1 MRSFLAR
8 LASGGRKLLKLRP
21 ELTLY
26 PPGVTIRRAL
36 NPPPTGASPGLA
48 SPAADSSVLRVHE
61 DTGPAV
67 RQADLRTSIR
77 PTVAEIDL
85 GALCRNLARMRAIVG
100 PKVAIYGVV
109 KADAYGH
116 GAVAVAG
123 ALAPLVDALAVSL
136 VEEGLELRGAG
147 ITCPILV
154 LGAYYGSTQS
164 EVLEEGLTPV
174 IYDIG
179 ELQRFGGAP
188 RRRRPKRR
196 ELLPGSGLQP
206 RWPVHVKID
215 TGMNRLGIQPQA
227 LPGFLELVARYPHL
241 ELTGVCTHFASADLQ
256 RASATRE
263 QIARFQSC
271 LRDAA
276 ARGMIPEVVHAAN
289 SAAAVR
295 FPEARYRAI
304 RPGLALYGAMP
315 SAVVARPELEPVLAL
330 RTKIMALHEV
340 AAGQGVSYG
349 GLWRPAR
356 KARVATL
363 PIGYADG
370 YPRHIRGAQV
380 LIRGRRAPVVG
391 AVCMD
396 MMMVDVS
403 RVPGASVGD
412 QVTLIGRDDGEVI
425 TIDQIARWA
434 DTASYE
440 ILCGISKRV
449 PRIYQPSE
457 ADNCP

>member
-1 MRSFLAR
+1 M
-8 LASGGRKLLKLRP
+8 
-21 ELTLY
+21 
-26 PPGVTIRRAL
+26 
-36 NPPPTGASPGLA
+36 
-48 SPAADSSVLRVHE
+48 
-61 DTGPAV
+61 
-67 RQADLRTSIR
+67 
-77 PTVAEIDL
+77 AEIDL
-85 GALCRNLARMRAIVG
+85 GALCRNVERVRAIVG
-100 PKVAIYGVV
+100 PTVAIYGVV

-147 ITCPILV
+147 LTCPILV
-154 LGAYYGSTQS
+154 LGAYYGHTHS

-179 ELQRFGGAP
+179 ELQRFGSAP
-188 RRRRPKRR
+188 RRRRPRR
-196 ELLPGSGLQP
+196 SQAETASGLTQ

-215 TGMNRLGIQPQA
+215 TGMNRLGIQPSA
-227 LPGFLELVARYPHL
+227 FPAFLEFAARYRRL
-241 ELTGVCTHFASADLQ
+241 ELTGVCTHFASADLK
-256 RASATRE
+256 RPGATRE
-263 QIARFQSC
+263 QLVRFERC
-271 LRDAA
+271 LAAAA
-276 ARGMIPEVVHAAN
+276 ARGTVPDVVHAAN

-295 FPEARYRAI
+295 FPEARYQAI

-315 SAVVARPELEPVLAL
+315 SAVVARPELEPVLSL

-356 KARVATL
+356 RARVATL

-370 YPRHIRGAQV
+370 YPRHIRGAEV
-380 LIRGRRAPVVG
+380 LVRGRRAPVVG

-403 RVPGASVGD
+403 RVPGVSVGD
-412 QVTLIGRDDGEVI
+412 LVTLIGRDDGRAI
-425 TIDQIARWA
+425 TVDQVARWA

-449 PRIYQPSE
+449 PRIYRTCQP
-457 ADNCP
+457 DVRP